1 MIFIEFYKALD
12 TSISTW
18 QASYLLC
25 IYICHTD
32 NLPQVRKINL
42 FFRPR
47 LSMREP
53 LAKSNK
59 NSFLLLWTWSLKIH
73 TFNLNRVIKMHYCF
87 SMIKQ
92 SNKNAYYFFLWF
104 TGATVICDY
113 STRVYSHFH
122 EVYWK
127 RKLLPTFSRIFF
139 EKIFLFYI
147 LSFLKKA
154 WKFGQIVINKWCF
167 EGPQKQERKMT
178 TTLSFWKQ
186 KIK

>member
-47 LSMREP
+47 LSMRKP

-59 NSFLLLWTWSLKIH
+59 NSFLLLWTWSLKIR
-73 TFNLNRVIKMHYCF
+73 TFNLNRVMKMH
-87 SMIKQ
+87 
-92 SNKNAYYFFLWF
+92 NFFLWLNRAIRMHIIF
-104 TGATVICDY
+104 FCDLQAQRWSVTKY

-122 EVYWK
+122 EMYWK

-139 EKIFLFYI
+139 FRIFFFFI
-147 LSFLKKA
+147 F
-154 WKFGQIVINKWCF
+154 
-167 EGPQKQERKMT
+167 
-178 TTLSFWKQ
+178 
-186 KIK
+186 